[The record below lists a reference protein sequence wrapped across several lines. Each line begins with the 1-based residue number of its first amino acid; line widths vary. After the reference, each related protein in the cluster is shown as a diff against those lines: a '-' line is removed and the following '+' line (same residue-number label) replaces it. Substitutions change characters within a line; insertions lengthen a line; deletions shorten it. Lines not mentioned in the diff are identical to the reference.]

1 MNCTEC
7 DNGWETRIHP
17 ETQLPYALACKQC
30 KPYLR
35 KIQLEKHE
43 DELQFQDKIVRRAH
57 MLKEG
62 NSNAR

>member
-7 DNGWETRIHP
+7 ENGFETRIEP
-17 ETQLPYALACKQC
+17 ETQLPYALACRQC

-43 DELQFQDKIVRRAH
+43 DELAFQDKIVRRAN
-57 MLKEG
+57 MIKEG

>member
-1 MNCTEC
+1 MKDCCE
-7 DNGWETRIHP
+7 NGFETRIEP
-17 ETQLPYALACKQC
+17 ETQMPYALACKQC

-43 DELQFQDKIVRRAH
+43 DSIEFQDKIIRRAN

-62 NSNAR
+62 NQNVR